1 MVWPKTYPAHQ
12 YPAHGI
18 KKSISFCN
26 NVLHYFC
33 YITEISFR
41 LISYLVICLPL
52 NVVLENI
59 LQYEGCS

>member
-1 MVWPKTYPAHQ
+1 MVWPKNYPAHQ

-33 YITEISFR
+33 YIAKISFR

-59 LQYEGCS
+59 LTI